1 MAVEAAA
8 LLTPIPSLQQ
18 GHPSIPLSQMLLAAG
33 KETSGKQTHSRQL
46 YSDSY
51 NQAQPGALPRYQPWW
66 WSVSLH
72 KGWSF
77 LVLYTTESCIWQQEL
92 NKGDAFKTKKTGK
105 IGFSKTQSKRLL
117 GSEIYRNDT
126 VFKIYQELNETKY
139 PETLLF
145 SNCNSISS
153 YIKVEFLY

>member
-1 MAVEAAA
+1 
-8 LLTPIPSLQQ
+8 
-18 GHPSIPLSQMLLAAG
+18 
-33 KETSGKQTHSRQL
+33 
-46 YSDSY
+46 
-51 NQAQPGALPRYQPWW
+51 
-66 WSVSLH
+66 
-72 KGWSF
+72 
-77 LVLYTTESCIWQQEL
+77 VLYTTESCIWQQEL